1 MSRIVVGVD
10 GSPGAVL
17 ALEWALAEAHVRG
30 ATLEVVHAYAPPYTS
45 YAYSMAAVGGGG
57 EALMGAEGDAWR
69 QAAEDALDD
78 VLAKAAGER
87 TDVAVRR
94 SVIEALAPAP
104 ALVERSQDADL
115 LVVGSRGRGGF
126 AGLLLGSVSQQCV
139 QHAMCPV
146 VVVPPPDRSADG

>member
-30 ATLEVVHAYAPPYTS
+30 ATLEVVHAYAPPYTY

-57 EALMGAEGDAWR
+57 EGVTGAEGGVWR
-69 QAAEDALDD
+69 QAAEEALDE
-78 VLAKAAGER
+78 VLAKAASEW
-87 TDVAVRR
+87 TEVEVRR

-104 ALVERSQDADL
+104 ALVERSKDADL

-126 AGLLLGSVSQQCV
+126 TGLLLGSVGQQCV
-139 QHAMCPV
+139 QHAACPV
-146 VVVPPPDRSADG
+146 VVVPPPDRSAGG